1 MEATYEQLQHQS
13 RLKQAVNS
21 NRRNNSAVSTKSS
34 AKASTKKPLTAYIEP
49 MTDWAFIPAT
59 MLAILEDLLDLVAI
73 GEIPGFSLISSS
85 MTGFALTL
93 AGSPDMAS
101 IKQEKGNFSKLSG
114 AGLGPI
120 GKILILIAS
129 AIIEMFAIPDE
140 TVTAIYLYY
149 SVLKGR
155 QAADQNK

>member
-1 MEATYEQLQHQS
+1 MEATYEQLQHQAN
-13 RLKQAVNS
+13 L
-21 NRRNNSAVSTKSS
+21 NRARSTARVYNNSTATAKKKSQ
-34 AKASTKKPLTAYIEP
+34 KNPLGNYVEPLT
-49 MTDWAFIPAT
+49 DWMFIPAT
-59 MLAILEDLLDLVAI
+59 MLAILEDILDLFGI
-73 GEIPGFSLISSS
+73 GEIPGLSLISSS
-85 MTGFALTL
+85 TTGFALTL

-101 IKQEKGNFSKLSG
+101 IKQEKGKLSKLSG
-114 AGLGPI
+114 AGLGPT
-120 GKILILIAS
+120 GKILILVAS